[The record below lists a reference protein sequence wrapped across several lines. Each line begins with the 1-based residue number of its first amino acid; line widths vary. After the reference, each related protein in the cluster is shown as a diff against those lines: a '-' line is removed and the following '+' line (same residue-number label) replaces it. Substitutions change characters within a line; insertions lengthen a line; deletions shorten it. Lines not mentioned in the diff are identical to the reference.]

1 MRYAHITGW
10 GKFLPQRVMTN
21 DDIAKMVDT
30 SDTWIRERTG
40 IGQRRIA
47 GVDDTTASMS
57 INAAIAALD
66 VAGLSG
72 IEIDLVIVA
81 TATPE
86 HFFPSTASIVQDALG
101 ASHAGAFDLSAAC
114 SGFVYGLSMGAD
126 AIKAGSA
133 NAVLVIGAET
143 LSRVVNWKDR
153 NTCVLFGDGAGAVVL
168 QASDQPG
175 GVLSTLLR
183 SDGSGSELLIMPAGG
198 SKMPITPDVL
208 AQDLHCIQMNGREV
222 FRFATRAIDRS
233 LREVM
238 HKAGWTPQQVDIIV
252 PHQANIRIIEAA
264 AKSLGVPLDKFYC
277 NLERYGNTSAASI
290 PIALTEAFEA
300 GRLHPNDRVAM
311 VGFGAGLTWAAAAVQ
326 WSQPRQFSRSKKAV
340 SRIGYGLASVRSRAR
355 RVYRKVEDRIF
366 GSQQPAPSPS
376 PLRPLPA
383 KPQPNGNGNGHVN
396 GNGKHAPKPE
406 PEKAKIESEK

>member
-10 GKFLPQRVMTN
+10 GKFVPQRVMTN
-21 DDIAKMVDT
+21 DDIAKIVDT
-30 SDTWIRERTG
+30 SDAWIRDRTG
-40 IGQRRIA
+40 IGQRHIA

-57 INAAIAALD
+57 INAAISALD

-72 IEIDLVIVA
+72 VEIDLVIVA

-86 HFFPSTASIVQDALG
+86 HFFPATASIVQDALG

-114 SGFVYGLSMGAD
+114 SGFVYGLSMGTD

-133 NAVLVIGAET
+133 NAVLVIGAES
-143 LSRVVNWKDR
+143 LSRVTNWTDR
-153 NTCVLFGDGAGAVVL
+153 NTCVLFGDGAGAIVL

-183 SDGSGSELLIMPAGG
+183 SDGSGSELLIIPAGG

-208 AQDLHCIQMNGREV
+208 TQQLHTIQMNGREV

-238 HKAGWTPQQVDIIV
+238 HRAGWTHQQVDIIV

-264 AKSLGVPLDKFYC
+264 SKSLGIPMDKFYC

-290 PIALTEAFEA
+290 PIALTDAFEA

-326 WSQPRQFSRSKKAV
+326 WSQPRQPSRSKKTI
-340 SRIGYGLASVRSRAR
+340 SRIGYSLANVRSRAR

-366 GSQQPAPSPS
+366 GSQAPTHSPS
-376 PLRPLPA
+376 PLRPPV
-383 KPQPNGNGNGHVN
+383 KPHQNGTGQVN
-396 GNGKHAPKPE
+396 GNGKHAPR
-406 PEKAKIESEK
+406 PEKVKPAGEL